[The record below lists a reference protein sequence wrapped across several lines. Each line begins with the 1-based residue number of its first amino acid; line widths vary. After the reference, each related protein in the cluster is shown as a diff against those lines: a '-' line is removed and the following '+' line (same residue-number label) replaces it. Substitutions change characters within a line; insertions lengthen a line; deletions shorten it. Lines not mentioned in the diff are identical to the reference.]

1 MFIHKLHELNQSC
14 RSCCDIDRIGTQES
28 PIAGLDMVPDFATDL
43 IDVEDART
51 VFYQVRAR
59 SIYHF
64 IIWSPLVSRA
74 RCTMLL
80 QFDNDGNGVLD
91 FAEFTDYLTGVFE
104 ALAHTSAFQVHGA
117 SARAMA
123 EGTAAQCFEDADEN
137 HDGVVSFNEFKTW
150 FDQPEGVQAVYV
162 DGEDERTS
170 QEAQEIEAF
179 RATSDPPKSKSRT
192 EILERVFAAEEM
204 LLSLKA
210 ELAHME

>member
-1 MFIHKLHELNQSC
+1 MSALLEDAVGLLGGGRNS
-14 RSCCDIDRIGTQES
+14 RSCTH
-28 PIAGLDMVPDFATDL
+28 
-43 IDVEDART
+43 
-51 VFYQVRAR
+51 VF
-59 SIYHF
+59 SH
-64 IIWSPLVSRA
+64 L
-74 RCTMLL
+74 M
-80 QFDNDGNGVLD
+80 
-91 FAEFTDYLTGVFE
+91 
-104 ALAHTSAFQVHGA
+104 HH
-117 SARAMA
+117 
-123 EGTAAQCFEDADEN
+123 FEDADEN